1 MYELSAGEIIIF
13 YGKDLVKN
21 TPFLF
26 LIVKEYYKMKK
37 I

>member
-21 TPFLF
+21 NAFPFF
-26 LIVKEYYKMKK
+26 IIIEYYKIKK